1 MFRLHRIKFS
11 ACDVV
16 VVDPCVP
23 SQDTLRERGQS
34 GFKTDQSGDH
44 VDDKCCAPYGV
55 ACDRAAIGM
64 EFRVPAR
71 VKERKAVMRNQQA
84 GIPAAVVVSSVCKVI
99 ANSFHRSSGTRDSS
113 VTNGGRAGSIARNL
127 IPRTGLFD
135 MPDFTCKFC
144 GGAYEVPEENV
155 GDSIDCPSCDR
166 EIVAGDVIGGSSES
180 GTSAAA
186 RILEERHAGKKSRPG
201 YTMPMTWVTPLLVGI
216 VSGVVIHLL
225 VAIVS
230 LKIKPFP
237 DIIVYWVP
245 IVFGVSTGLGAFM
258 QSARVGVSTVPVWV
272 TLLGILVIVPGAYLP
287 IDVLKDQY
295 HRRARNKLAAAVN
308 AVTRPPY
315 LPATTPQCISVR
327 IGEVTKVP
335 ERKVRAFLESDEVFD
350 LTADV
355 NLASGKLV
363 GGITEMQRA
372 LGAKAAADALAAML
386 DRYEAFKDLRHER
399 FELTRVKR
407 AGRYLGEIVFPE
419 SVTFDLEVLV
429 GSQVTCSLAAKSH
442 IRASAMPHIERL
454 WARYDPTFHGTCRD
468 VELFKPIDARHL
480 AAQATMADGK
490 TVPIILEVSNV
501 KDPKA
506 EVRVL
511 FRFREAAVMKINESL
526 YELDAEGRRTSIE
539 RCVDVDH
546 RKELRAGGVLSARA
560 FPGKR
565 CKADPCHRRRLR
577 GRRSRATLS
586 CSAPGKKKQPEGRV
600 VAPRAP
606 RLPTGQARGVPV
618 DLCLRFRRHAPHA

>member
-1 MFRLHRIKFS
+1 
-11 ACDVV
+11 
-16 VVDPCVP
+16 
-23 SQDTLRERGQS
+23 
-34 GFKTDQSGDH
+34 
-44 VDDKCCAPYGV
+44 
-55 ACDRAAIGM
+55 
-64 EFRVPAR
+64 
-71 VKERKAVMRNQQA
+71 
-84 GIPAAVVVSSVCKVI
+84 
-99 ANSFHRSSGTRDSS
+99 
-113 VTNGGRAGSIARNL
+113 
-127 IPRTGLFD
+127 

-155 GDSIDCPSCDR
+155 GDSIDCPSCER

-230 LKIKPFP
+230 LKIKPFS

-327 IGEVTKVP
+327 IGEVTKIP

-363 GGITEMQRA
+363 GGITKMQRA
-372 LGAKAAADALAAML
+372 LGAKAAAGALAAML

-480 AAQATMADGK
+480 AAQATMTDGK

-546 RKELRAGGVLSARA
+546 RKELRAGEYSARA
-560 FPGKR
+560 LFPESDAKRILVIEDGYEVDVRALPYHVLRQGKKSSPKDGWSLLVPR
-565 CKADPCHRRRLR
+565 DYQL
-577 GRRSRATLS
+577 GRREEFLSTCASDSDAMRLTLETRNVNDYAGFNLKSYSRRERKKWAGTHED
-586 CSAPGKKKQPEGRV
+586 APPRPMGVFTTASGVKGFHYV
-600 VAPRAP
+600 VAKDRRFRGKWFFFRSPDLAII
-606 RLPTGQARGVPV
+606 TISTTKAQGKTEQNARGLVTS
-618 DLCLRFRRHAPHA
+618 LRYKDQRTSASDSD